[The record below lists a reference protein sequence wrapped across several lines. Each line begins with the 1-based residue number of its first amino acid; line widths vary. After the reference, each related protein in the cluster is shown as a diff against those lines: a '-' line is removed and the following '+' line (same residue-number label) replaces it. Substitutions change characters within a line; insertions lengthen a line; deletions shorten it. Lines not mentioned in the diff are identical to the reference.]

1 MFAIAQVC
9 WLRLITNQGVVTM
22 ALISSLVRW
31 VERSRLRQELLRL
44 DAHLLADAGFSRALL
59 EEGVRAWP
67 WTVPEEPPAS
77 IESAAR
83 NLTASDYLAAITE
96 LESYTDAD
104 LQDLGLSRGMIGHS
118 VRYGR

>member
-1 MFAIAQVC
+1 
-9 WLRLITNQGVVTM
+9 M
-22 ALISSLVRW
+22 ALISNLLRW
-31 VERSRLRQELLRL
+31 IERSRLRQELLRL
-44 DAHLLADAGFSRALL
+44 DARLLADAGFSRALL

-67 WTVPEEPPAS
+67 WTAPEEPPAS

-83 NLTASDYLAAITE
+83 NLTASDYHAAIAE

-118 VRYGR
+118 VRYGRPGFPKDQRKVA